1 MGTLA
6 GKKALVTGASQGIG
20 AAISKALIEAGCDIC
35 MHYYHSSE
43 EPFRMQQHAQGL
55 NQHAI
60 CIQADLRIEQDVARL
75 IDECKTS
82 LGQIDILVNN
92 SGSLVQRRKLSEVDN
107 DYWQSLLDI
116 NLKTM
121 MMVTREA
128 YPLLNKRDG
137 ASIVN
142 ISSLAG
148 RKGGHPGSLVYSTCK
163 GAVLTWTRSLATELG
178 PQGIRVNALA
188 PGFIEGTSFH
198 KVHTSPESAKETI
211 AAIPLGRSG
220 NPEDVARA
228 AVFLASEYDGFING
242 STIDIN
248 GGVYS
253 A

>member
-6 GKKALVTGASQGIG
+6 GKKALVTGTSQGIG

-35 MHYYHSSE
+35 MHYFHSPD
-43 EPFRMQQHAQGL
+43 EPLQMKHYAISRKQR
-55 NQHAI
+55 AI
-60 CIQADLRIEQDVARL
+60 CIHADLRNEQDVIRF
-75 IDECKTS
+75 IHECGDF

-92 SGSLVQRRKLSEVDN
+92 SGALVQRRILSEVDN
-107 DYWQSLLDI
+107 DFWQSLLDI

-128 YPLLNKRDG
+128 YPLLNKTDG

-163 GAVLTWTRSLATELG
+163 GAVLTWTRSLSMELG
-178 PQGIRVNALA
+178 PQGIRVNAVT
-188 PGFIEGTSFH
+188 PGFIQGTRFH
-198 KVHTSPESAKETI
+198 KEHTSEESAKETI
-211 AAIPLGRSG
+211 ESIPLRRSG
-220 NPEDVARA
+220 NPEDVARTV
-228 AVFLASEYDGFING
+228 VFLASEYDGFING
-242 STIDIN
+242 ATIDIN
-248 GGVYS
+248 GGVYC